1 MRNTIIFNLNSFN
14 CDCLSMTNDGA
25 NSLAVEA
32 RKSDFSAPEI
42 VITKADGST
51 VTEKLTPADGVVK
64 YTIPQSYYNLSG
76 SISFKITDGT
86 YESNSVTIQGI
97 TIESG
102 YSLSVKYISDTSFSL
117 SATKLTSSSG
127 QGEKGDPGES
137 AYQVA
142 VNNGYVG
149 TETEWLAS
157 LKGEPGPQGPKGD
170 TGETGP
176 QGPKGDTG
184 ETGPQGPKGD
194 TGETG
199 PQGTKGDTGETGPQG
214 PKGDTGET
222 GPQGP
227 KGDTGETGPQGPKGD
242 TGETGPQGPKGDPG
256 ESGAAPT
263 TTELSLTAAGWSL
276 NSDGYYYQTATASGV
291 TASNAVIVDTDN
303 PEIKCTGQ
311 AAGKLTFRAIRAVAA
326 TAKVMIF

>member
-14 CDCLSMTNDGA
+14 CDCLSMINDGA

-117 SATKLTSSSG
+117 SATKPASSSG
-127 QGEKGDPGES
+127 QGEKGDPGDS

-142 VNNGYVG
+142 VNNGYEG
-149 TETEWLAS
+149 TETEWLTS
-157 LKGEPGPQGPKGD
+157 LKGESGPQGPKGD
-170 TGETGP
+170 TGES
-176 QGPKGDTG
+176 
-184 ETGPQGPKGD
+184 
-194 TGETG
+194 
-199 PQGTKGDTGETGPQG
+199 GPQG

-242 TGETGPQGPKGDPG
+242 TGETGPQGPKGDTG

-263 TTELSLTAAGWSL
+263 TTALSLTAAGWTL
-276 NSDGYYYQTATASGV
+276 NADGYYYQTATASGV

-311 AAGKLTFRAIRAVAA
+311 AAGALKFRAIQAAAA
-326 TAKVMIF
+326 TVKVMIFG

>member
-117 SATKLTSSSG
+117 SATKPTSSSG
-127 QGEKGDPGES
+127 QGEKGDPGDS

-157 LKGEPGPQGPKGD
+157 LKGEPG
-170 TGETGP
+170 T
-176 QGPKGDTG
+176 
-184 ETGPQGPKGD
+184 
-194 TGETG
+194 
-199 PQGTKGDTGETGPQG
+199 
-214 PKGDTGET
+214 
-222 GPQGP
+222 
-227 KGDTGETGPQGPKGD
+227 QGPKGD

>member
-14 CDCLSMTNDGA
+14 CDCLSMINDGA

-64 YTIPQSYYNLSG
+64 YTIPQSYYNLTG

-117 SATKLTSSSG
+117 SATKPASSSG
-127 QGEKGDPGES
+127 QGEKGDPGDS

-142 VNNGYVG
+142 VNNGYEG
-149 TETEWLAS
+149 TETEWLTS
-157 LKGEPGPQGPKGD
+157 LKGESGPQGPKGD
-170 TGETGP
+170 TGES
-176 QGPKGDTG
+176 
-184 ETGPQGPKGD
+184 
-194 TGETG
+194 
-199 PQGTKGDTGETGPQG
+199 GPQG

-263 TTELSLTAAGWSL
+263 TTELSLTSAGWSL
-276 NSDGYYYQTATASGV
+276 NADGYYYQTATASGV
-291 TASNAVIVDTDN
+291 TASNAGIVDTDN

-311 AAGKLTFRAIRAVAA
+311 AAGALTFRAIQAAAA
-326 TAKVMIF
+326 TVKVMIFG